1 MARRLS
7 EKSDDGVS
15 PAIAILLIIALTVIL
30 CAILMV
36 YCMSLV
42 NIQWE
47 QPLNRSP
54 PEILT
59 IISVDHYDDKGKLT
73 YESIVTL
80 RNIGTQ
86 PLKNSDY
93 RAEVFINGKKE
104 MVVIKTLQAHDFIST
119 NHFGIQLLYG
129 IGPIGYEWEPGKIG
143 VFDLNDRLL
152 HPGDILQ
159 IDIIDNNTSSISY
172 SQVISRSIFHVE

>member
-1 MARRLS
+1 MDRRLS
-7 EKSDDGVS
+7 EKNDNGIS
-15 PAIAILLIIALTVIL
+15 PAIATLLIIALTLIL
-30 CAILMV
+30 CAILAI
-36 YCMSLV
+36 YCMSLISPV
-42 NIQWE
+42 WE
-47 QPLNRSP
+47 QPLNTSP
-54 PEILT
+54 PELLAIV
-59 IISVDHYDDKGKLT
+59 SVNHYDDKGALT

-80 RNIGTQ
+80 QNIGAQ
-86 PLKNSDY
+86 ALKNSDY

-129 IGPIGYEWEPGKIG
+129 LGPTDYLWEPNQKG

-159 IDIIDNNTSSISY
+159 IDIVDNNVSSLSY
-172 SQVISRSIFHVE
+172 SKVISRSIYLVE